1 MNDTFDLSMRTFFLF
16 VAFLIFTSCHNGKTN
31 VSTGNNT
38 IINDFPVTQTVESE
52 KIDLEILGVNTLLIC
67 DTFLIGY
74 KASGYNDFF
83 EIYSIGNLQY
93 LGKCLSR
100 GKGPNEFLSIDYD
113 QNFLLENGNI
123 VLWVSDPV
131 LQKRALL
138 NITQS
143 LRTGRTI
150 CDTIFRVASDC
161 SYFQVNDS
169 MVLLQKYVPG
179 NICLSVQ
186 NQYTGQAIQ
195 EYEFL
200 KSYIPKSI
208 PLPLLSMGI
217 TKHPAKDLFVGN
229 MLFFNQ
235 INVFSSDMKTNFSL
249 SYQPPIDIFETA
261 HLPDSDFILYYLSLR
276 VSSEYIYALY
286 LNKKL
291 GLYPHEEGETE
302 IHVFNWEGAPIARI
316 RIPDNIIYFTVDEK
330 HHYIYGL
337 KGNEELYRYK
347 FEI

>member
-1 MNDTFDLSMRTFFLF
+1 MKTYFIIILFL
-16 VAFLIFTSCHNGKTN
+16 LLCSCHNGNTN

-150 CDTIFRVASDC
+150 CETIFRVAS
-161 SYFQVNDS
+161 
-169 MVLLQKYVPG
+169 
-179 NICLSVQ
+179 
-186 NQYTGQAIQ
+186 
-195 EYEFL
+195 
-200 KSYIPKSI
+200 
-208 PLPLLSMGI
+208 
-217 TKHPAKDLFVGN
+217 
-229 MLFFNQ
+229 
-235 INVFSSDMKTNFSL
+235 
-249 SYQPPIDIFETA
+249 
-261 HLPDSDFILYYLSLR
+261 
-276 VSSEYIYALY
+276 
-286 LNKKL
+286 
-291 GLYPHEEGETE
+291 
-302 IHVFNWEGAPIARI
+302 
-316 RIPDNIIYFTVDEK
+316 
-330 HHYIYGL
+330 
-337 KGNEELYRYK
+337 
-347 FEI
+347 

>member
-1 MNDTFDLSMRTFFLF
+1 MR
-16 VAFLIFTSCHNGKTN
+16 
-31 VSTGNNT
+31 
-38 IINDFPVTQTVESE
+38 
-52 KIDLEILGVNTLLIC
+52 
-67 DTFLIGY
+67 
-74 KASGYNDFF
+74 
-83 EIYSIGNLQY
+83 
-93 LGKCLSR
+93 
-100 GKGPNEFLSIDYD
+100 
-113 QNFLLENGNI
+113 
-123 VLWVSDPV
+123 
-131 LQKRALL
+131 
-138 NITQS
+138 
-143 LRTGRTI
+143 
-150 CDTIFRVASDC
+150 DC

-186 NQYTGQAIQ
+186 NQYTGQTIQ

-302 IHVFNWEGAPIARI
+302 IHVFNWEGAPIAKI
-316 RIPDNIIYFTVDEK
+316 RIPDNIIYFAVDEK

-347 FEI
+347 FEL

>member
-1 MNDTFDLSMRTFFLF
+1 
-16 VAFLIFTSCHNGKTN
+16 
-31 VSTGNNT
+31 
-38 IINDFPVTQTVESE
+38 
-52 KIDLEILGVNTLLIC
+52 
-67 DTFLIGY
+67 
-74 KASGYNDFF
+74 
-83 EIYSIGNLQY
+83 
-93 LGKCLSR
+93 
-100 GKGPNEFLSIDYD
+100 
-113 QNFLLENGNI
+113 
-123 VLWVSDPV
+123 
-131 LQKRALL
+131 
-138 NITQS
+138 
-143 LRTGRTI
+143 
-150 CDTIFRVASDC
+150 
-161 SYFQVNDS
+161 

-186 NQYTGQAIQ
+186 NQHTGQTIQ

-208 PLPLLSMGI
+208 PVPLLSMGI
-217 TKHPAKDLFVGN
+217 TRHPEKDLFAGN

-261 HLPDSDFILYYLSLR
+261 HLPESDFILYYSSLQ
-276 VSSEYIYALY
+276 VFSEYIYALY
-286 LNKKL
+286 VNKKDDL
-291 GLYPHEEGETE
+291 FSHAEGETE
-302 IHVFNWEGAPIARI
+302 IHVFNWKGAPIARI

>member
-1 MNDTFDLSMRTFFLF
+1 MKTFFLF
-16 VAFLIFTSCHNGKTN
+16 VAFLIFTSCHNGNTN

-38 IINDFPVTQTVESE
+38 IIYDFPVTQIAESE
-52 KIDLEILGVNTLLIC
+52 KIDLEIIGINDLMVIDTLL
-67 DTFLIGY
+67 FAF

-83 EIYSIGNLQY
+83 EMYSTDNWQY
-93 LGKCLSR
+93 LGKFLSQGR
-100 GKGPNEFLSIDYD
+100 GPDEFLSVQFSQDYFFKD
-113 QNFLLENGNI
+113 DNL
-123 VLWVSDPV
+123 VLWISDGA

-143 LRTGRTI
+143 LRIGRTV
-150 CDTIFRVASDC
+150 CDTSFRITSDC

-186 NQYTGQAIQ
+186 NQHTGQTIQ

-208 PLPLLSMGI
+208 PVPLLSM
-217 TKHPAKDLFVGN
+217 
-229 MLFFNQ
+229 
-235 INVFSSDMKTNFSL
+235 

-261 HLPDSDFILYYLSLR
+261 HLPESDFILYYSSLQ

-286 LNKKL
+286 VNKKDNL
-291 GLYPHEEGETE
+291 FSHAEGETE
-302 IHVFNWEGAPIARI
+302 IHVFNWEGAPIAKI
-316 RIPDNIIYFTVDEK
+316 RIPDNIIYFAVDEK
-330 HHYIYGL
+330 HRYIYGL

>member
-1 MNDTFDLSMRTFFLF
+1 MKTFFLF
-16 VAFLIFTSCHNGKTN
+16 VAFLIFTSCHNGNTN

-38 IINDFPVTQTVESE
+38 IIYDFPVTQIAESE
-52 KIDLEILGVNTLLIC
+52 KIDLEIIGINDLMVIDTLL
-67 DTFLIGY
+67 FAF

-83 EIYSIGNLQY
+83 EMYSTDNWQY
-93 LGKCLSR
+93 LGKFLSQGR
-100 GKGPNEFLSIDYD
+100 GPDEFLSVQFSQDYFFKD
-113 QNFLLENGNI
+113 DNLD
-123 VLWVSDPV
+123 LWISDGA

-143 LRTGRTI
+143 LRIGRTV
-150 CDTIFRVASDC
+150 CDTIFRITSDC

-186 NQYTGQAIQ
+186 NQHTGQTIQ

-208 PLPLLSMGI
+208 PVPLLSMGI
-217 TKHPAKDLFVGN
+217 TRHPEKDLFAGN

-261 HLPDSDFILYYLSLR
+261 HLPESDFILYYSSLQ

-286 LNKKL
+286 VNKKDNL
-291 GLYPHEEGETE
+291 FSHAEGETE
-302 IHVFNWEGAPIARI
+302 IHVFNWEGAPIAKI
-316 RIPDNIIYFTVDEK
+316 RIPDNIIYFAVDEK
-330 HHYIYGL
+330 HRYIYGL

>member
-1 MNDTFDLSMRTFFLF
+1 MHVPHVYLKGTFMS
-16 VAFLIFTSCHNGKTN
+16 
-31 VSTGNNT
+31 
-38 IINDFPVTQTVESE
+38 
-52 KIDLEILGVNTLLIC
+52 VNKLPL
-67 DTFLIGY
+67 
-74 KASGYNDFF
+74 
-83 EIYSIGNLQY
+83 EIYSTDNWQY
-93 LGKCLSR
+93 LGKFLSQGR
-100 GKGPNEFLSIDYD
+100 GPDEFLSVQFSQDYFFKD
-113 QNFLLENGNI
+113 DNL
-123 VLWVSDPV
+123 VLWISDGA

-143 LRTGRTI
+143 LRIGRTV
-150 CDTIFRVASDC
+150 CDTIFRITSDC

-186 NQYTGQAIQ
+186 NQHTGQTIQ

-208 PLPLLSMGI
+208 PMPL
-217 TKHPAKDLFVGN
+217 
-229 MLFFNQ
+229 Q
-235 INVFSSDMKTNFSL
+235 VF
-249 SYQPPIDIFETA
+249 
-261 HLPDSDFILYYLSLR
+261 
-276 VSSEYIYALY
+276 SEYIYALY
-286 LNKKL
+286 VNKKDDL
-291 GLYPHEEGETE
+291 FSHAEGETE
-302 IHVFNWEGAPIARI
+302 IHVFNWKGAPIARI

>member
-1 MNDTFDLSMRTFFLF
+1 
-16 VAFLIFTSCHNGKTN
+16 
-31 VSTGNNT
+31 
-38 IINDFPVTQTVESE
+38 
-52 KIDLEILGVNTLLIC
+52 
-67 DTFLIGY
+67 
-74 KASGYNDFF
+74 
-83 EIYSIGNLQY
+83 
-93 LGKCLSR
+93 
-100 GKGPNEFLSIDYD
+100 
-113 QNFLLENGNI
+113 
-123 VLWVSDPV
+123 
-131 LQKRALL
+131 
-138 NITQS
+138 
-143 LRTGRTI
+143 
-150 CDTIFRVASDC
+150 
-161 SYFQVNDS
+161 

-186 NQYTGQAIQ
+186 NQYTGQTIQ